1 MKKSNKPTLPHN
13 KSKKQLFGIGFGM
26 GTADLV
32 PGVSGGTIAF
42 IFGIYEQLL
51 KSIKTVT
58 GTSLSFLLRGKLVD
72 AWRTIPFGFLLP
84 VAVGIVL
91 AIFSLSNLISYLLD
105 NYPVVLWS
113 AFFGLVVGSIF
124 VVKNRIKV
132 WNYRVITSLIV
143 GAVVTYFISGINLA
157 NESPSL
163 LAYFVTGFIAFSA
176 MILPGISGSLMMV
189 LMGMYSNVINA
200 LSNRDFAILGI
211 LLLGGIAG
219 VSLLARGLIWVFKN
233 HHDMLVAFLIGMM
246 VGSLRKLWPFKEA
259 GLPSEDGSIYTQ
271 SNILPDSTSLLL
283 LSVFAIIVSAV
294 IIILIE
300 RKLQVDKE
308 D

>member
-283 LSVFAIIVSAV
+283 LSVFVIIVSAV

>member
-58 GTSLSFLLRGKLVD
+58 GTSLSFLLKGKLVD
-72 AWRTIPFGFLLP
+72 AWRSIPFGFLLP

-200 LSNRDFAILGI
+200 LSNRDFAVLGI

-233 HHDMLVAFLIGMM
+233 YHDMVVAFLIGMM
-246 VGSLRKLWPFKEA
+246 IGSLRKLWPFKEA
-259 GLPSEDGSIYTQ
+259 GAPGEDGSIYTQ

-283 LSVFAIIVSAV
+283 LSVFVIIVSAT

>member
-211 LLLGGIAG
+211 LLLSGIAG